1 MTSEDGG
8 GSDGAEIPP
17 GWDYNPSSWEERLPL
32 LALALLGVAISFY
45 LTLFQVG
52 AIAHMWDP
60 IFGSASSAAVT
71 HSPISRLLPIPDA
84 SLGALA
90 YLAEVVLGA
99 LGGPARWRTLPAAA
113 LLYGMVALGLGAVS
127 ALLLI
132 TQGAVVHAWCLL
144 CLCSAAIS
152 LTILGAGFGE
162 TLAALQHLKAA
173 ARRHQSLPRALLGLP
188 PAHAHPQRAAYQ

>member
-1 MTSEDGG
+1 MTSAS
-8 GSDGAEIPP
+8 GSESGGAEIPR

-52 AIAHMWDP
+52 AIAQMWDP
-60 IFGSASSAAVT
+60 VFGSASSAAVT
-71 HSPISRLLPIPDA
+71 HSPISLLLPIPDA

-90 YLAEVVLGA
+90 YLAEVILGA
-99 LGGPARWRTLPAAA
+99 LGSPARWRTLPAAV
-113 LLYGMVALGLGAVS
+113 LLYGLMALGLGVVS
-127 ALLLI
+127 TLLLI

-152 LTILGAGFGE
+152 LTILGAGTGE
-162 TLAALQHLKAA
+162 TLAALQHLKDAA
-173 ARRHQSLPRALLGLP
+173 HRHESLPRALLGLP
-188 PAHAHPQRAAYQ
+188 PAPTHHRQAAYQ

>member
-1 MTSEDGG
+1 MTSAA
-8 GSDGAEIPP
+8 SGAEIPP

-32 LALALLGVAISFY
+32 LALALLGVAVSVY

-52 AIAHMWDP
+52 AISQMWDP

-90 YLAEVVLGA
+90 YLAEVVAGA
-99 LGGPARWRTLPAAA
+99 LGGPARWRTFPIAV
-113 LLYGMVALGLGAVS
+113 LLYGLVALGLGVVS
-127 ALLLI
+127 TLLLI

-144 CLCSAAIS
+144 CLCSAALS

-162 TLAALQHLKAA
+162 MLAALQHLKDAT
-173 ARRHQSLPRALLGLP
+173 RHHESLPRALLGLP
-188 PAHAHPQRAAYQ
+188 PSHVHSRQAAYQ

>member
-1 MTSEDGG
+1 MTSAGG
-8 GSDGAEIPP
+8 GGAEIPP

-52 AIAHMWDP
+52 AISQMWDP
-60 IFGSASSAAVT
+60 IFGSASSAAVI

-99 LGGPARWRTLPAAA
+99 LGGPARWRTLPAVV
-113 LLYGMVALGLGAVS
+113 LLYGLVALGLGVVS
-127 ALLLI
+127 TLLLI
-132 TQGAVVHAWCLL
+132 TQGALVHAWCLL
-144 CLCSAAIS
+144 CLGSAAIS
-152 LTILGAGFGE
+152 LTILGVCFGE
-162 TLAALQHLKAA
+162 TLAALQHLKDA
-173 ARRHQSLPRALLGLP
+173 ARRHESLPRALLGLP
-188 PAHAHPQRAAYQ
+188 SAHAYPRQAAYQ

>member
-1 MTSEDGG
+1 MTSAGG
-8 GSDGAEIPP
+8 GESGGAEIPP

-52 AIAHMWDP
+52 AIAQMWDP
-60 IFGSASSAAVT
+60 LFGSASSAAVT

-84 SLGALA
+84 SLGVLA
-90 YLAEVVLGA
+90 YLAEVLLGA
-99 LGGPARWRTLPAAA
+99 LGGPARWRTLPAAV
-113 LLYGMVALGLGAVS
+113 LLYGLVALGLGVVS
-127 ALLLI
+127 SLLLI
-132 TQGAVVHAWCLL
+132 TQGALVHAWCLL

-152 LTILGAGFGE
+152 LAILGAGVGE

-173 ARRHQSLPRALLGLP
+173 ARRHESLPRALLGLS
-188 PAHAHPQRAAYQ
+188 PAHTHRGQAAYQ